1 VKGVR
6 QSYHATLHPVI
17 QTHSRNLSG
26 AAIMLIAV
34 ASFSLMDASIK
45 VLSPHYPAIQI
56 TALRGL
62 ASLPIAF
69 LWVAVQGGLG
79 QLVRVRF
86 GLQILRGMLGILSL
100 AGFTFG
106 LRGLALSEAYSVF
119 FVAPLLITLL
129 AALVLGERVGR
140 GRWVAIGI
148 GFLGALIVLRPTGAG
163 TVTLSGLAILAAAAC
178 YATSAVIV
186 RILGRTDS
194 TPSMV
199 CWTMVFIAMGAGA
212 IAAPGWQP
220 ILPEHWRTI
229 AAIAVTGSL
238 AQWALTEAFRRGE
251 ASFIAPFEYTALVWG
266 IALDW
271 TLWRTLP
278 SPVTLLG
285 ALVIAACGFYL
296 LRHEREHVEAEHP

>member
-1 VKGVR
+1 
-6 QSYHATLHPVI
+6 
-17 QTHSRNLSG
+17 
-26 AAIMLIAV
+26 MLIAV
-34 ASFSLMDASIK
+34 GSFSLMDASIK
-45 VLSPHYPAIQI
+45 VLTPHYPAFQV

-69 LWVAVQGGLG
+69 GWVVLQGGLG

-86 GLQILRGMLGILSL
+86 GLQIFRGILGILSL
-100 AGFTFG
+100 ASFTYG
-106 LRGLALSEAYSVF
+106 LRGLALAEAYSVF

-129 AALVLGERVGR
+129 AALVLRERVGP

-148 GFLGALIVLRPTGAG
+148 GFLGALLVLRPGGSG
-163 TVTLSGLAILAAAAC
+163 TVTLSGLMVLAAAAC
-178 YATSAVIV
+178 YAMSAVTV
-186 RILGRTDS
+186 RVLGRTDS

-199 CWTMVFIAMGAGA
+199 FWTMLLVTLGAGTVA
-212 IAAPGWQP
+212 LPLWRP
-220 ILPEHWRTI
+220 IQPEHWGAI

-251 ASFIAPFEYTALVWG
+251 ASFIAPFEYTALLWG

-278 SPVTLLG
+278 SAITLLG
-285 ALVIAACGFYL
+285 AAIIAGCGVYL
-296 LRHEREHVEAEHP
+296 LRHSREYVEAEHP